1 MCVCVCGVCVRHPP
15 RRPTPSMV
23 RTRSSVAAVVRQVVA
38 LSNNGKKIMLDYNLR
53 TGFNSD
59 LQNGPH
65 RPQVYSRY
73 ASPHTSSAQTQPST
87 SPARASFHARLPS
100 GQALDPALCGPR
112 CTASPSLPSHTRARK
127 LHPHTGLLLPYVTC
141 PLLPRAP
148 APSDPRQHI
157 LPSALL
163 TTAVCPLPVSAPS
176 TTQHTPNLP
185 SPACRFERRQ
195 PTFPRLCLP
204 ATDR

>member
-1 MCVCVCGVCVRHPP
+1 MCVCVCVCGVCVRHPP
-15 RRPTPSMV
+15 RRSTPSMV

-112 CTASPSLPSHTRARK
+112 CTASPSLPSHTRCAQ
-127 LHPHTGLLLPYVTC
+127 LHPHMSTPTLRNLSTSSA
-141 PLLPRAP
+141 RASSLRP
-148 APSDPRQHI
+148 TPTHPPIRPFDYSCMSP
-157 LPSALL
+157 PCVCALDH
-163 TTAVCPLPVSAPS
+163 TTHS
-176 TTQHTPNLP
+176 
-185 SPACRFERRQ
+185 
-195 PTFPRLCLP
+195 
-204 ATDR
+204 